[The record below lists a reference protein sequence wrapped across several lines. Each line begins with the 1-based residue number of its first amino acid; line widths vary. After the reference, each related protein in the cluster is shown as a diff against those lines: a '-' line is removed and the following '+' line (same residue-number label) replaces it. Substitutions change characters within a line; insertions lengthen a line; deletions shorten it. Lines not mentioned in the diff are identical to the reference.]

1 MNKEEVR
8 IETEDT
14 VEYIFRGEENIARA
28 FTRMDELRKT
38 YGDVIFTSDKDGCHV
53 AFDPAN
59 LK

>member
-8 IETEDT
+8 IETEGT
-14 VEYIFRGEENIARA
+14 VEFVFHGEDRTNRA
-28 FTRMDELRKT
+28 FKRLEELRKT
-38 YGDVIFTSDKDGCHV
+38 YADVIYSGEKDGCHV